1 MQILEIRNFGPIS
14 ECKLEIDDF
23 VVLTGVQAS
32 GKSTIA
38 KSVFFFNNIKNLLY
52 QLVGRI
58 VSRIEED
65 TMEIPLAQRL
75 KREIRNN
82 FLQIFGTTMALDSQM
97 NMKYR
102 YENGETIEIS
112 LTDTSA
118 QRKFA
123 DIYIGRGIWE
133 NIYRL
138 EDSIK
143 LGLVPEQSEYKTI
156 IDRDIFCNE
165 LEVVYIP
172 AGRSLITLL
181 SSQINYLYSTMDDV
195 QKRSI
200 DYCTQNYLERILR
213 LKPFFTGGYKQI
225 VDEYKSTSDKLLDQE
240 VLSMAADICRQ
251 ILKGEYRNVFG
262 EERLQIS
269 DDHYVKINFASSGQQ
284 EAVWIL
290 NVLFYYLLNKTK
302 TYFIIEEPESH
313 LFPAA
318 QKRIVEYISLVKNK
332 HNKVIITT
340 HSPYVLGSINN
351 LLYANYL
358 SNKVDKDKLCEIISP
373 QLWVDF
379 KMFGAYYLAEGQLKD
394 IKDPELENMD
404 HDVIDGVSIDINEDF
419 EKMVALKFE
428 MEGM

>member
-23 VVLTGVQAS
+23 VVLTGAQAS

-118 QRKFA
+118 QRNFA
-123 DIYIGRGIWE
+123 DINIGRGIWE

-143 LGLVPEQSEYKTI
+143 LGLVPEQSEYKT
-156 IDRDIFCNE
+156 
-165 LEVVYIP
+165 
-172 AGRSLITLL
+172 LIE
-181 SSQINYLYSTMDDV
+181 I
-195 QKRSI
+195 
-200 DYCTQNYLERILR
+200 
-213 LKPFFTGGYKQI
+213 
-225 VDEYKSTSDKLLDQE
+225 
-240 VLSMAADICRQ
+240 
-251 ILKGEYRNVFG
+251 
-262 EERLQIS
+262 
-269 DDHYVKINFASSGQQ
+269 
-284 EAVWIL
+284 
-290 NVLFYYLLNKTK
+290 
-302 TYFIIEEPESH
+302 YFVMS
-313 LFPAA
+313 
-318 QKRIVEYISLVKNK
+318 
-332 HNKVIITT
+332 
-340 HSPYVLGSINN
+340 
-351 LLYANYL
+351 
-358 SNKVDKDKLCEIISP
+358 
-373 QLWVDF
+373 
-379 KMFGAYYLAEGQLKD
+379 
-394 IKDPELENMD
+394 
-404 HDVIDGVSIDINEDF
+404 
-419 EKMVALKFE
+419 
-428 MEGM
+428 